1 MHSTSFGVSDKLQSE
16 LQRACGGAA
25 VGGLQIHIRNETF
38 ELGETLPTVSVPALL
53 KAAITPLLDERA
65 PCYLLLSLQSEWA
78 LASWVPDAAG
88 VRDKMLYSSGREAL
102 RKAFA
107 SLGSLSYEAHWA
119 GKGEADVEA
128 LFAAPTEEK
137 ATLALMTGT
146 ERMALE
152 DAKATAVEAASGKV
166 SSASLAFP
174 LTAAAATALTAFESG
189 GRDLLLL
196 HAADTERARP
206 VREIAR
212 GSPRVG
218 AVLASLSG
226 RGLEVSKSLEGE
238 PSDLTHELLSSEL
251 SAPDYRNK
259 YY

>member
-152 DAKATAVEAASGKV
+152 DAKATAVEAASGKA
-166 SSASLAFP
+166 ASPPTLP
-174 LTAAAATALTAFESG
+174 
-189 GRDLLLL
+189 
-196 HAADTERARP
+196 
-206 VREIAR
+206 
-212 GSPRVG
+212 
-218 AVLASLSG
+218 
-226 RGLEVSKSLEGE
+226 
-238 PSDLTHELLSSEL
+238 
-251 SAPDYRNK
+251 
-259 YY
+259 